1 MKAVVKYGQRD
12 GEVELREVPEPAPG
26 PGEVLLEVRA
36 AGVCGSDIEMWR
48 HQVSFTVHTPVIQGH
63 EFCGVIWEVGPG
75 VTEFQ
80 PGDRVTSE
88 TAAYICGRCRSCRSG
103 EYNLCPDRLGFG
115 YGTDGAFTRLVRVP
129 VRCLHRLPERIPFAH
144 AALTEPACVAYNALV
159 VKSRVRPGEP
169 LLVIGPGPIGLFAVQ
184 VARALGATPIIL
196 VGTGVDRKRLAVGQ
210 QVGAQVI
217 VNRDETEP
225 MEVVRELTGGEGVP
239 VVVDAAGN
247 NVALQLSLE
256 AVARNGQ
263 ITKIG
268 WGPPPVNL
276 SLDPLLSK
284 AAALQGVFSHTWRTW
299 EAVLQ
304 MMAAGMWQMEPMI
317 THQFTLAE
325 WETAYHL
332 VEDREAVK
340 VVLTPLD

>member
-1 MKAVVKYGQRD
+1 
-12 GEVELREVPEPAPG
+12 VELREVPEPTWGA
-26 PGEVLLEVRA
+26 GEVLLETRA
-36 AGVCGSDIEMWR
+36 VGVCGSDIEMWR
-48 HQVSFTVHTPVIQGH
+48 HHVTFKVNTPVIQGH
-63 EFCGVIWEVGPG
+63 EFCGVIREVGPG
-75 VTEFQ
+75 VAGFEA
-80 PGDRVTSE
+80 GDRVTSE
-88 TAAYICGRCRSCRSG
+88 TAATICGRCRYCVAG

-129 VRCLHRLPERIPFAH
+129 MRCLHRLPEGVPFAH

-184 VARALGATPIIL
+184 VARAQGASPILL
-196 VGTGVDRKRLAVGQ
+196 VGTEVDQRRLAVGQ
-210 QVGAQVI
+210 QVGADVT
-217 VNRDETEP
+217 VDKDETEP
-225 MEVVRELTGGEGVP
+225 MEAIREITGGEGMP
-239 VVVDAAGN
+239 LVVDAAGN
-247 NVALQLSLE
+247 NEALKLSLD

-284 AAALQGVFSHTWRTW
+284 AATLQGVFSHTWRTW

-304 MMAAGMWQMEPMI
+304 MMAAGTWQMEPMI
-317 THQFTLAE
+317 THQFTIAD